1 MKYRMTYAGQR
12 CRGCGT
18 PVVKRQPKK
27 HKKNSSYSYAWYL
40 KCPNP
45 MCRKLFLV
53 EDAKRMNALEP
64 DSIVFGIDLPVEI
77 QPETP
82 ETVPDGLDD
91 GLPPWD

>member
-1 MKYRMTYAGQR
+1 
-12 CRGCGT
+12 
-18 PVVKRQPKK
+18 
-27 HKKNSSYSYAWYL
+27 
-40 KCPNP
+40 

>member
-1 MKYRMTYAGQR
+1 
-12 CRGCGT
+12 
-18 PVVKRQPKK
+18 
-27 HKKNSSYSYAWYL
+27 
-40 KCPNP
+40 

-64 DSIVFGIDLPVEI
+64 DSIVFDIDLPVQI